1 MKIYT
6 SQKIDYNI
14 KKYMDASS
22 LPMTETRTDILEDHC
37 SFLILIILEES
48 MTKAMI

>member
-1 MKIYT
+1 
-6 SQKIDYNI
+6 
-14 KKYMDASS
+14 MDASS
-22 LPMTETRTDILEDHC
+22 LPMTETLTDILEDHC